1 MMKKVLRLDIV
12 TLVVAV
18 IALVLS
24 MVNTVLLAQVNNFA
38 HNTDN
43 YVNNNLLFH
52 VSKNAGAINSIIS
65 CLEHETQNACASSV
79 LDDSKRDMNE
89 RVTN

>member
-24 MVNTVLLAQVNNFA
+24 MVNTVLLAQ
-38 HNTDN
+38 
-43 YVNNNLLFH
+43 VNNNLLFH